1 MVDHSFASAGASF
14 RPAGVCAARPED
26 GVVTERSSAVE
37 HNAVLMRIYV
47 SESRRHGGAPT
58 FHRLLEAL
66 RDAGFRGA
74 TAFRGIGGFGY
85 HRRISADRALD
96 APGDFPVLIEVA
108 DDVDRVRRFLPLLES
123 VLDDGLV
130 TLERV
135 QRLVSRAEPA

>member
-1 MVDHSFASAGASF
+1 MTQRSGAL
-14 RPAGVCAARPED
+14 
-26 GVVTERSSAVE
+26 E

-47 SESRRHGGAPT
+47 SESSRRDGAPT

-74 TAFRGIGGFGY
+74 TAFRGIGGFGR
-85 HRRISADRALD
+85 HRRISADRAVD
-96 APGDFPVLIEVA
+96 APADFPMLIEVA
-108 DDVDRVRRFLPLLES
+108 ESAERVRAFLPLLER

-135 QRLVSRAEPA
+135 QTLVSRAGEA